1 MANNLIGV
9 IIFYC
14 RVTCQTPMTRVPEQ
28 DNIWRV
34 EIASKKSKSPYMPKY
49 IPESDDFV
57 TSRMKNFK
65 IIYVQKNIPC
75 PCQNGL
81 SKIQ

>member
-1 MANNLIGV
+1 
-9 IIFYC
+9 
-14 RVTCQTPMTRVPEQ
+14 MTREPEQ

-57 TSRMKNFK
+57 TSRMINSQ
-65 IIYVQKNIPC
+65 IIYVRKNIPR
-75 PCQNGL
+75 PFQNGL

>member
-34 EIASKKSKSPYMPKY
+34 EIASKKSKSPNMPKC

-57 TSRMKNFK
+57 TSRMKNCK
-65 IIYVQKNIPC
+65 ILYLRKNIARPG
-75 PCQNGL
+75 QNGL